1 MNVLLRTCRSQRP
14 RWPRTGSLQRLSF
27 FRLPRTIPRVGDH
40 NFFRFGVNT
49 HSSHRFGLSAR
60 TAPALTRLLPF
71 ASGCVLHLCLLDFKA
86 VIFASHKLHSRLL
99 AHDSRNELRIQSN
112 RRASRSWIVPC
123 LADPD
128 STGRLL
134 SGCGED
140 RLQSGTIQKLS
151 GRSAVTRITRSGS
164 MFRTM
169 ALLAFVTS
177 SSAQTATQG
186 TKVVSGRLVIE
197 GAAVRPPTPVSVPS
211 SGRPDKLPTE
221 ISDAEFWRMIS
232 EFSEP
237 GGAYPYENFVSNE
250 WNQQKII
257 PALKS
262 ATRAGEVYIGVG
274 PEQNFTYA
282 AALRAKMAFVLD
294 IRRQNML
301 ELLLYKALFELAPT
315 RADFVSRLFSRKRPA
330 GLDDKTSATALFAAY
345 EKVASNADLYME
357 NLGAIKSSFK
367 THGYSLSSDDI
378 TRIEFVYQ
386 VFFRGGPAINYSF
399 ASISPATSTPSYLQ
413 NMTMSDDAGHHWSYL
428 ATEENFQY
436 VRELQRKNLFVPL
449 VGDFSG
455 PTTIRS
461 IARYLKEKNANVS
474 AFYASNV
481 ESYLDEKQTTAFY
494 ANLLSLP
501 IDSTTTTIRYVDFM
515 HNTVLPWWISSLSYI
530 QVVSPMSDLANLSRA
545 GNMPTYNDVLR
556 LIKDPSLG
564 GTVSRF
570 VLPMSQGPGQPFLSI
585 TIEPQ
590 PGGTFQTRLPVG
602 LTQVGAAIGL
612 PAAFRVKSITYGS
625 TDLLGQSLNVS
636 LTETAELVIT
646 LTKSAP

>member
-1 MNVLLRTCRSQRP
+1 
-14 RWPRTGSLQRLSF
+14 
-27 FRLPRTIPRVGDH
+27 
-40 NFFRFGVNT
+40 
-49 HSSHRFGLSAR
+49 
-60 TAPALTRLLPF
+60 
-71 ASGCVLHLCLLDFKA
+71 
-86 VIFASHKLHSRLL
+86 
-99 AHDSRNELRIQSN
+99 
-112 RRASRSWIVPC
+112 
-123 LADPD
+123 
-128 STGRLL
+128 
-134 SGCGED
+134 
-140 RLQSGTIQKLS
+140 
-151 GRSAVTRITRSGS
+151 

-474 AFYASNV
+474 ARFMPPMWSPISTRN
-481 ESYLDEKQTTAFY
+481 KPP
-494 ANLLSLP
+494 LSTRICFLCR
-501 IDSTTTTIRYVDFM
+501 STPRQQLSDM
-515 HNTVLPWWISSLSYI
+515 WISCTT
-530 QVVSPMSDLANLSRA
+530 PC
-545 GNMPTYNDVLR
+545 
-556 LIKDPSLG
+556 
-564 GTVSRF
+564 F
-570 VLPMSQGPGQPFLSI
+570 
-585 TIEPQ
+585 
-590 PGGTFQTRLPVG
+590 PGGF
-602 LTQVGAAIGL
+602 
-612 PAAFRVKSITYGS
+612 PASPIFR
-625 TDLLGQSLNVS
+625 
-636 LTETAELVIT
+636 
-646 LTKSAP
+646 